1 MKVLLLRDVK
11 RLGSAGDVKEVADG
25 YAANYLI
32 PRGLAVQATPSIL
45 KEYQERQKARER
57 KKAHEQESVE
67 NLANRLR
74 TTVLT
79 FIVRAGETGKLYGSI
94 TSSDIAAR
102 LAAEIGKPF
111 DKRQILLEHPIRELG
126 DHRVEIKLM
135 SNQVAEVT
143 VQVQA
148 EGS

>member
-102 LAAEIGKPF
+102 LAAEIGRPF